1 MKPLGSQPLAL
12 SAAELALTHDKH
24 FALHGEIWLLIIVVL
39 FALFFAY
46 VLFCPRF
53 RCSRSSDLEA
63 SDSDNIPQRRNWL
76 LVSLR
81 SRSVTAVKDKAED
94 DEEEE
99 VEDYSRRVNE
109 KHRVE

>member
-1 MKPLGSQPLAL
+1 MEPLCSQPLAL
-12 SAAELALTHDKH
+12 SASQLALTHDKH

-46 VLFCPRF
+46 ILFCPRF
-53 RCSRSSDLEA
+53 
-63 SDSDNIPQRRNWL
+63 RNWL

-81 SRSVTAVKDKAED
+81 SRSVTDVEDKAED

-109 KHRVE
+109 KHPV

>member
-1 MKPLGSQPLAL
+1 MEPLCSQPLAL
-12 SAAELALTHDKH
+12 SASQLALTHDKH

-39 FALFFAY
+39 FALFFASI
-46 VLFCPRF
+46 LFCPRF
-53 RCSRSSDLEA
+53 RCSRS

-81 SRSVTAVKDKAED
+81 SRSVTDVEDKAED

-109 KHRVE
+109 KHPV